1 MRRKITG
8 ITCRFGRRWAR
19 RPCEYPAQITQFG
32 TAPSGRRVGQAA
44 DQNGGSVRGYQ
55 AIFVPLAALSSP
67 SYGPMDGQPTVYFS
81 LSHKC
86 FDISYCEI
94 NRLVKSRITAL
105 HRHELRR
112 LAFFRLEERSIS
124 PCETASG
131 LCDRL
136 DYALHA
142 LRQRPL
148 MAPLCVK
155 TPLRPGF

>member
-1 MRRKITG
+1 MERIAAPTLTMPPQQDTSIRLGPGQMATRRAHATG
-8 ITCRFGRRWAR
+8 
-19 RPCEYPAQITQFG
+19 Q
-32 TAPSGRRVGQAA
+32 
-44 DQNGGSVRGYQ
+44 
-55 AIFVPLAALSSP
+55 LAARQATEILGRSGGAPEQTGKTES
-67 SYGPMDGQPTVYFS
+67 VS

-136 DYALHA
+136 KHSRSWRCRGCALLPPGDRIWQGAHP
-142 LRQRPL
+142 RGSHS
-148 MAPLCVK
+148 VK
-155 TPLRPGF
+155 C